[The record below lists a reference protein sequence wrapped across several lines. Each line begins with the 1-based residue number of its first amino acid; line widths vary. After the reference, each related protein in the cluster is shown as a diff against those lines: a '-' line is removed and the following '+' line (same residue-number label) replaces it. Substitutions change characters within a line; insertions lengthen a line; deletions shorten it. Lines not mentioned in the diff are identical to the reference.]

1 MKTKHKTKHKSIEK
15 AVPKFRERLFLMRD
29 NPRCNHVNLYGRRRR
44 PRLYSRCSF
53 LAIDTRQGR
62 DKA

>member
-29 NPRCNHVNLYGRRRR
+29 NPRCNHVTFMAVGVDPVYIVAAA
-44 PRLYSRCSF
+44 F
-53 LAIDTRQGR
+53 WQ
-62 DKA
+62 

>member
-1 MKTKHKTKHKSIEK
+1 MKTKHKPSTS
-15 AVPKFRERLFLMRD
+15 RLKRPFPNLGAAFLMRD
-29 NPRCNHVNLYGRRRR
+29 NPRCNHVNLMAVGVD
-44 PRLYSRCSF
+44 PLYSRCSF